1 MSVQGRPPGALT
13 LPVALVRSCRPEQW
27 TKNLLVL
34 AALVFARKFL
44 EPLAVA
50 KAVAALVLFC
60 VVSSAVYLLNDVRD
74 AEADRQHPLKRLRPV
89 ASGALP
95 SQVALLAAA
104 SLAAIALAGGF
115 LLQPV
120 FGFVVLG
127 YLVLQI
133 AYSLALK
140 DLVVLDV
147 MCVAAGFLLRAIAGA
162 VVIEVEVSDWLAVC
176 AGLLALFLALAKRR
190 HELVAI
196 ENAANHRPSLEHYS
210 AGMLDQMIAAVTGAT
225 LLAYSLY
232 TMAPRTLRELGT
244 DNLKFTIPIVA
255 YGLFRYLYLVY
266 TKKEGGSPERHL
278 VADKPLLTAVVL
290 YGIACGYI
298 LVFHARGVSP

>member
-1 MSVQGRPPGALT
+1 MTVQGRT
-13 LPVALVRSCRPEQW
+13 PVARGLPAAILHTCRPEQW
-27 TKNLLVL
+27 VKNALVL

-44 EPLAVA
+44 EPAAVLKSILAF
-50 KAVAALVLFC
+50 AVFC
-60 VVSSAVYLLNDVRD
+60 VASSAVYLLNDVRD

-95 SQVALLAAA
+95 SQVALLTAVC
-104 SLAAIALAGGF
+104 LAAIALAGGF
-115 LLQPV
+115 LLQTM

-127 YLVLQI
+127 YLVLQA
-133 AYSLALK
+133 AYSLGLK
-140 DLVVLDV
+140 HLVVLDV
-147 MCVAAGFLLRAIAGA
+147 MSVAAGFLLRAIAGA

-266 TKKEGGSPERHL
+266 TKKEGGSPEKHL
-278 VADKPLLTAVVL
+278 ITDVPLLAAIVI
-290 YGIACGYI
+290 YAIASGSII
-298 LVFHARGVSP
+298 LLAAKGTQ

>member
-13 LPVALVRSCRPEQW
+13 LPVALLRSCRPEQW

-60 VVSSAVYLLNDVRD
+60 MVSSAVYLLNDVRD

-95 SQVALLAAA
+95 PHVALLAAA
-104 SLAAIALAGGF
+104 CLAAIALAGGF
-115 LLQPV
+115 LLQPI
-120 FGFVVLG
+120 FGLVVLG
-127 YLVLQI
+127 YLVLQA
-133 AYSLALK
+133 AYSLGLK
-140 DLVVLDV
+140 HLVVLDV
-147 MCVAAGFLLRAIAGA
+147 MCVATGFLLRAIAGA

-190 HELVAI
+190 HELVAL
-196 ENAANHRPSLEHYS
+196 ENAGDHRRSLEHYS
-210 AGMLDQMIAAVTGAT
+210 AAMLDQMIAAVTGAT

-255 YGLFRYLYLVY
+255 YGLFRYLFLVY
-266 TKKEGGSPERHL
+266 TKKEGGSPEKHL
-278 VADKPLLTAVVL
+278 ITDVPLLAAVVI
-290 YGIACGYI
+290 YAIASGSII
-298 LVFHARGVSP
+298 LLAAKGTQ

>member
-1 MSVQGRPPGALT
+1 MRVQGRPPGALS
-13 LPVALVRSCRPEQW
+13 LPVALLRSCRPEQW

-44 EPLAVA
+44 EPAAVLKSILAF
-50 KAVAALVLFC
+50 AVFCAA
-60 VVSSAVYLLNDVRD
+60 SSAVYLLNDVRD
-74 AEADRQHPLKRLRPV
+74 AEADRQHPLKRFRPV
-89 ASGALP
+89 ASGELSPASALITA
-95 SQVALLAAA
+95 ALLAI
-104 SLAAIALAGGF
+104 LALFGGL
-115 LLQPV
+115 LLQPM
-120 FGFVVLG
+120 FGAVVTA
-127 YLVLQI
+127 YLVLQA
-133 AYSLALK
+133 AYSLGLK
-140 DLVVLDV
+140 HLVVLDV
-147 MCVAAGFLLRAIAGA
+147 MSVAAGFLLRAIGGA
-162 VVIEVEVSDWLAVC
+162 VVIEVEVSDWLAIC

-190 HELVAI
+190 HELVAL
-196 ENAANHRPSLEHYS
+196 ENAGDHRRSLEHYS